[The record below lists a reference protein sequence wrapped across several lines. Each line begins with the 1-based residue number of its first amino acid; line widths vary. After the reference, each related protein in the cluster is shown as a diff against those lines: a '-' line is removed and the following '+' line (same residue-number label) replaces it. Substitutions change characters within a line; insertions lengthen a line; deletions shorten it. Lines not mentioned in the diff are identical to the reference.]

1 MLARDTKQL
10 RSLVGHHHLYDKN
23 KKVLHWAKEI
33 KFGTGE
39 TGNTLNYDM
48 RFLGRKG
55 VLSFNAISGVEQLN
69 LIKENIPTITNAVA
83 FKEGNRYAD
92 FDSGIDKVAAWTLG
106 GLVAGKV
113 LAKAGFF
120 VVILKFIKPILIG
133 IAAFWKYDLAIYPQ
147 PEKY

>member
-1 MLARDTKQL
+1 
-10 RSLVGHHHLYDKN
+10 
-23 KKVLHWAKEI
+23 
-33 KFGTGE
+33 
-39 TGNTLNYDM
+39 M